1 VTELIFPHD
10 DMIADEILLFPW
22 LQAQASTHRKTTLDT
37 EEQKELT
44 NLVLQQKSS
53 IPFDF
58 LLRESREETR

>member
-1 VTELIFPHD
+1 
-10 DMIADEILLFPW
+10 